1 MIIKSDVELEPPEEE
16 EEEETKETTTQS
28 AQPTSTKTET
38 QQLKQELEKLK
49 KYHRSHPDLPQSD
62 ILYEGEEPTPSEEEI
77 KSWEEGAQQSFWW
90 ETTSNI
96 PAEEPKEESPYS
108 IMSKKFIS
116 RTPESVKLSEPEKPK
131 PKQERK
137 EEPSFEEPSHLTSA
151 PTPEKIEEKGERL
164 SSKIY
169 TYEEYKKVVEKGEE
183 LKKRREQIESQLREV
198 EELGKRGEE
207 LKKKESELGEKYR
220 ELEER
225 RRNIEERA
233 GEVEEMGR
241 RLETWGKEIKEKWY
255 QLQIEISRKGWTEE
269 LMEEWKELEEE
280 YEKFL
285 SLRRRYKEERLGLV
299 REYWS
304 WIREA
309 KEYNIQLEEFKT
321 KVSKFKE
328 ELLKFDFPDLEK
340 TIKEYNKRVEEFN
353 KKIAEMEKGIILP
366 PGTEKSLSGRLLIE
380 ASKLREGGI
389 LEKIASFQL
398 EQLGGI
404 AGWLE
409 GWGRLALTP
418 LGKQDIIPTSP
429 DPLSALIGATGIG
442 IIPKPTYTETRILTA
457 YPFYSAAY
465 LTMDVFAED
474 YIFKALGAGV
484 KGIAKGIGKGI
495 GKITGLELE
504 DMPFLRR
511 LTKKSV
517 GLITDLE
524 VDEKVAIRPFASLEE
539 IGAVGVRKTT
549 LKYIPVERS
558 SLDDIVERLLHHA
571 KRVDITVPSKI
582 ELKVNKELVESYD
595 FYTTS
600 AKTLVEDVM
609 EKGKTGTLIPKKT
622 KKGFKLVE
630 EVKEYKLPKEYEIG
644 KPEFTSQVGRYISGD
659 LPPISP
665 EGGVGVPVKGFEFE
679 GEKSVKKVKVK
690 EPKRLLGLFR
700 VGKGKI
706 EIEEVFR
713 SKGLP
718 VDTWGTIEMKVES
731 IHRPEFLVT
740 LTDEGRELLEREM
753 KRLIKYKREVEIS
766 KEAEEF
772 LKKGERTVE
781 KKTHEEVLE
790 ESLGI
795 KRGRMEVEVVEEMPK
810 LPLQF
815 DLEQLQKSALVEGGE
830 AVGIREAKFLAKRIE
845 EEEEEVKPIEPLAP
859 LVGLGKGLGVDVP
872 RVGRFLE
879 EGLRFS
885 VWNLRRVEG
894 LTRPL
899 IEVRTTTRPLPKMT
913 PKEVAIPVLGE
924 GISLKTGALTLTST
938 QQVPLPTPS
947 PVPVP
952 APSPIPINIPSPAP
966 RLRVP
971 RGKKTSK
978 RRRYRAEEERW
989 LSEWFKIPKGGLL

>member
-1 MIIKSDVELEPPEEE
+1 MPIKEDIFEEPSSEPPEEE
-16 EEEETKETTTQS
+16 EEKKKKEEPSGTTPPPTETKPTT
-28 AQPTSTKTET
+28 
-38 QQLKQELEKLK
+38 
-49 KYHRSHPDLPQSD
+49 
-62 ILYEGEEPTPSEEEI
+62 EEPTI
-77 KSWEEGAQQSFWW
+77 
-90 ETTSNI
+90 
-96 PAEEPKEESPYS
+96 EEPY
-108 IMSKKFIS
+108 
-116 RTPESVKLSEPEKPK
+116 TPDYHPIRSDLPK
-131 PKQERK
+131 PDFEFEPPTTHEEPTTKPTTK
-137 EEPSFEEPSHLTSA
+137 EPSFEEPPHLTSA

-183 LKKRREQIESQLREV
+183 LKKEKESIEIQLKEV

-233 GEVEEMGR
+233 SEVEEMGR
-241 RLETWGKEIKEKWY
+241 KLETWGKEIKEKWY
-255 QLQIEISRKGWTEE
+255 QLQMKVARRGWTEE
-269 LMEEWKELEEE
+269 LRSEWKELKSEYEE
-280 YEKFL
+280 YSKLYEE
-285 SLRRRYKEERLGLV
+285 YKGKRLELL

-304 WIREA
+304 WVREA
-309 KEYNIQLEEFKT
+309 KEYNIQFEQFKAQIVEY
-321 KVSKFKE
+321 KGEVSKFDLS
-328 ELLKFDFPDLEK
+328 ELERR
-340 TIKEYNKRVEEFN
+340 IEEYNKRVEEFN
-353 KKIAEMEKGIILP
+353 KEIAEMQKGIILP
-366 PGTEKSLSGRLLIE
+366 PGVEKSLSGRLLIE

-398 EQLGGI
+398 EQLGAI

-418 LGKQDIIPTSP
+418 FGKQDIIPTSP

-442 IIPKPTYTETRILTA
+442 IIPKPTKTETRILTA

-465 LTMDVFAED
+465 LGMDLLVED

-504 DMPFLRR
+504 DIPFLRR
-511 LTKKSV
+511 LSKPKV
-517 GLITDLE
+517 GMITGLE
-524 VDEKVAIRPFASLEE
+524 VDEKVAIKPFSLSDE
-539 IGAVGVRKTT
+539 IGAVGLRK
-549 LKYIPVERS
+549 LKFEFIPTKKS
-558 SLDDIVERLLHHA
+558 SFDDIVERLLHHA
-571 KRVDITVPSKI
+571 KRVDITAPSKI
-582 ELKVNKELVESYD
+582 ELKVDKELMGAYD

-644 KPEFTSQVGRYISGD
+644 TPKFTSQIGRYISGD

-665 EGGVGVPVKGFEFE
+665 EEGVGVPVKGFEFE
-679 GEKSVKKVKVK
+679 GEKLVKKVKVK
-690 EPKRLLGLFR
+690 EPKRLLGLFP
-700 VGKGKI
+700 VGKGEI

-713 SKGLP
+713 AKGLP

-772 LKKGERTVE
+772 LKKGKRTVE

-795 KRGRMEVEVVEEMPK
+795 KRGRMEVEVVEEIPK

-845 EEEEEVKPIEPLAP
+845 EEGEEVKPIEPLAP
-859 LVGLGKGLGVDVP
+859 LTGLGEGLGIDVP
-872 RVGRFLE
+872 KVGTPLE
-879 EGLRFS
+879 EGLRS
-885 VWNLRRVEG
+885 SLWGLRRVEG
-894 LTRPL
+894 LMRPL
-899 IEVRTTTRPLPKMT
+899 VEVRTTTKPLPGITGKKST
-913 PKEVAIPVLGE
+913 IPIPGEELFPKIGLGE
-924 GISLKTGALTLTST
+924 GVDLGTPLKLDLKSI
-938 QQVPLPTPS
+938 QQIPLQIPLEI
-947 PVPVP
+947 P
-952 APSPIPINIPSPAP
+952 APTTP
-966 RLRVP
+966 RMTVP
-971 RGKKTSK
+971 RGKGERKK
-978 RRRYRAEEERW
+978 RRKKGKWEKW
-989 LSEWFKIPKGGLL
+989 VSTWFRI